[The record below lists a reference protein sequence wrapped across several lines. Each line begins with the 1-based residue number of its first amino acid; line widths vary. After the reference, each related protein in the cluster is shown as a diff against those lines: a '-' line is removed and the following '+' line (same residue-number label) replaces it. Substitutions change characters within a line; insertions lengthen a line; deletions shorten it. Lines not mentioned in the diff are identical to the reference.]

1 MPHAQLNTGPGSI
14 ELKRSSA
21 PLVKADKLLFV
32 HFERPDLAKAERY
45 LTDFG
50 LVVAARTQTELFM
63 RGTGT
68 TPYVYRVTL
77 ARRPRFAG
85 LGFSVPT
92 AEDLQWLAKA
102 AGCSYRNGDA
112 KPSGSV

>member
-14 ELKRSSA
+14 ELKRSPA

-32 HFERPDLAKAERY
+32 HFERPDLAKAEQY

-63 RGTGT
+63 RGTGA
-68 TPYVYRVTL
+68 TPYVSRH
-77 ARRPRFAG
+77 ARQTPPLCRARLF
-85 LGFSVPT
+85 
-92 AEDLQWLAKA
+92 
-102 AGCSYRNGDA
+102 CSQG
-112 KPSGSV
+112 